1 MESIKIEG
9 LRSLKNSGF
18 VDIKPLTLLL
28 GENSSGKSTFLR
40 TFPLLRQ
47 STESHTR
54 GPILWYGSYVD
65 FGSFDDALSNYS
77 DDKSISF
84 SFKIKSKSILSVTP
98 KRVTSKAG
106 ILSGDIEATL
116 KVVND
121 GRNGQTRVR
130 SVQIKHNE
138 NEIEIIYGK
147 GDKLISVISNGINLT
162 DYFGSVIVAQEK
174 SRFSLFTHIKFPS
187 GSSTYAGF
195 NDYDNPNLKELINNC
210 VAEYAHG
217 KSNLADLTQR
227 MLRQQTM
234 SLSDF
239 VEKFSGIS
247 PTHTWKKKT
256 SSLHQESSNIRQIHA
271 AIFSSRVAWYCLILN
286 VYITGEFKNLNYIAP
301 LRATAERYYRNQD
314 LSVNEVDF
322 QGKNLAMFIFNL
334 SDTKKKEYKQ
344 WLSVNFGFSIDVI
357 SDGGHL
363 SLRITYE
370 NSEQS
375 FNITDMG
382 FGFSQILPIITQ
394 LWFTS
399 IKDTNTTHDINKVFH
414 NTKYLVIE
422 QPELHLHPR
431 LQAKMVD
438 VFIKMINL
446 LKSDINGINLKIIIE
461 THSETII
468 NQIGHRIRLVPIS
481 IDEILD
487 GYNES
492 NKTSKILSTIDKE
505 DVSIVIFDKAN
516 ASKPT
521 SVTFSSYDSEG
532 NLKDWP
538 WGFFDPE
545 FEI

>member
-1 MESIKIEG
+1 M
-9 LRSLKNSGF
+9 
-18 VDIKPLTLLL
+18 
-28 GENSSGKSTFLR
+28 
-40 TFPLLRQ
+40 
-47 STESHTR
+47 
-54 GPILWYGSYVD
+54 
-65 FGSFDDALSNYS
+65 
-77 DDKSISF
+77 
-84 SFKIKSKSILSVTP
+84 
-98 KRVTSKAG
+98 
-106 ILSGDIEATL
+106 
-116 KVVND
+116 
-121 GRNGQTRVR
+121 
-130 SVQIKHNE
+130 
-138 NEIEIIYGK
+138 
-147 GDKLISVISNGINLT
+147 
-162 DYFGSVIVAQEK
+162 
-174 SRFSLFTHIKFPS
+174 
-187 GSSTYAGF
+187 
-195 NDYDNPNLKELINNC
+195 
-210 VAEYAHG
+210 
-217 KSNLADLTQR
+217 
-227 MLRQQTM
+227 
-234 SLSDF
+234 
-239 VEKFSGIS
+239 
-247 PTHTWKKKT
+247 
-256 SSLHQESSNIRQIHA
+256 
-271 AIFSSRVAWYCLILN
+271 
-286 VYITGEFKNLNYIAP
+286 YITGEFKNLNYIAP

>member
-247 PTHTWKKKT
+247 PTHTWKKK
-256 SSLHQESSNIRQIHA
+256 
-271 AIFSSRVAWYCLILN
+271 
-286 VYITGEFKNLNYIAP
+286 
-301 LRATAERYYRNQD
+301 D
-314 LSVNEVDF
+314 
-322 QGKNLAMFIFNL
+322 
-334 SDTKKKEYKQ
+334 
-344 WLSVNFGFSIDVI
+344 
-357 SDGGHL
+357 
-363 SLRITYE
+363 
-370 NSEQS
+370 
-375 FNITDMG
+375 
-382 FGFSQILPIITQ
+382 II
-394 LWFTS
+394 FTS
-399 IKDTNTTHDINKVFH
+399 
-414 NTKYLVIE
+414 
-422 QPELHLHPR
+422 
-431 LQAKMVD
+431 
-438 VFIKMINL
+438 
-446 LKSDINGINLKIIIE
+446 GI
-461 THSETII
+461 
-468 NQIGHRIRLVPIS
+468 Q
-481 IDEILD
+481 
-487 GYNES
+487 
-492 NKTSKILSTIDKE
+492 
-505 DVSIVIFDKAN
+505 
-516 ASKPT
+516 
-521 SVTFSSYDSEG
+521 
-532 NLKDWP
+532 
-538 WGFFDPE
+538 
-545 FEI
+545 